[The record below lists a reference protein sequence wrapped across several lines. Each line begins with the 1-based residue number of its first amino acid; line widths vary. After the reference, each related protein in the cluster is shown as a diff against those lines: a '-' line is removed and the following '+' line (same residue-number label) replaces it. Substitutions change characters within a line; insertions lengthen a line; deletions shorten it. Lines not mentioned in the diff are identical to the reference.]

1 MRKLGDSIRNWM
13 HNEKGGFA
21 VYTALAFPLL
31 LALAGFGLD
40 YWSTLAVKARLDAA
54 VDTAAIAAAK
64 AANAF
69 VQANTTLSGTTLTN
83 AAIAA
88 GAAAAGQ
95 AFYANAGASEI
106 YTPVAP
112 TISVTY
118 QNAAFTATV
127 SYSTTRPTMFAGIVG
142 VPNLGLSGT
151 STATQ
156 HQLTYINIYVLVD
169 TSQSMGIASNQT
181 QMNAL
186 YAASSPLNIDGVGV
200 GCVFGCH
207 VPTVGTVSMET
218 VAHNNN
224 IQLRIDVARAA
235 IYNMAVRAQAE
246 AVNSNIKFAVYSMQ
260 QPPGASTVVSQ
271 VYPATGVTSDYAALQ
286 AAMAPTSYVLDLGP
300 NNSGGVGDSNQAT
313 SLSQFAQ
320 SMPSQGDGSSALS
333 PLNYVYIITDGAIDV
348 PGACTFG
355 HCMQAI
361 PSTAC
366 GAIKFKGATVGVVY
380 TTYINIYTLNQPA
393 LGLDFRFQGL
403 VQPIVGQFPGN
414 LSSCSSGSGWYYEA
428 SDDTALL
435 NAVNNLFASTLT
447 LVRLTN

>member
-1 MRKLGDSIRNWM
+1 MRKISASIRRWRR
-13 HNEKGGFA
+13 NEKGAFA
-21 VYTALAFPLL
+21 VFTALAFPILL
-31 LALAGFGLD
+31 VIAGFGLD
-40 YWSTLAVKARLDAA
+40 YWSAVSVKARLDAA

-64 AANAF
+64 AANVF
-69 VQANTTLSGTTLTN
+69 VQANTSLSGTALTN

-88 GAAAAGQ
+88 GVAAAGQ

-106 YTPVAP
+106 NTQVAP

-118 QNAAFTATV
+118 QNAAFTAVV

-142 VPNLGLSGT
+142 VSNLGLSGT

-169 TSQSMGIASNQT
+169 TSQSMGIAANQA

-186 YAASSPLNIDGVGV
+186 YAASSPLSVDGIGV

-207 VPTVGTVSMET
+207 VPTIGFVSMET

-235 IYNMAVRAQAE
+235 IYNMAARAQAE
-246 AVNSNIKFAVYSMQ
+246 AVNSNIKFAVYSLQ
-260 QPPGASTVVSQ
+260 QPPGSSTVVSQ
-271 VYPATGVTSDYAALQ
+271 VYPATGVTSDYAALKT
-286 AAMAPTSYVLDLGP
+286 AMAPTSYVLDLGP
-300 NNSGGVGDSNQAT
+300 NNAGGVGDSNTAN
-313 SLSQFAQ
+313 SLSNFAQ
-320 SMPSQGDGSSALS
+320 SMPAQGDGSSALT
-333 PLNYVYIITDGAIDV
+333 PMNYVYVITDGAIDV
-348 PGACTFG
+348 PGVCTFG

-361 PSTAC
+361 SSTAC
-366 GAIKFKGATVGVVY
+366 GAIKLKGATVGVVY
-380 TTYINIYTLNQPA
+380 TTYINIYTLNQPL
-393 LGLDFRFQGL
+393 LGLDVRFLGL

-435 NAVNNLFASTLT
+435 NAVNNLFASTLS